1 VAAAQAVMTAFPVPL
16 AVMTAFPLLCRMR
29 RAKTRAQSVSRSSII
44 RSLPSPTASYSSP
57 PSAWQTN
64 RRPSPH
70 RPSSIAASARKRAG
84 GSCCW
89 GTRLGRKPWSQRSEV
104 GRWPTAYS
112 AVRATG
118 RRGKHPAA
126 RDSKEADSSLFMRAA
141 QVPIPCCRASTISLI
156 RPCWRSDMLAK
167 RYGRMFLL

>member
-112 AVRATG
+112 AVRRQDVA
-118 RRGKHPAA
+118 
-126 RDSKEADSSLFMRAA
+126 
-141 QVPIPCCRASTISLI
+141 ASTRQPETRRRQTRLSSCALPRSRYPVVER
-156 RPCWRSDMLAK
+156 RP
-167 RYGRMFLL
+167 YP